1 MDENDLKQKN
11 IIIFEKSAL
20 MRDKLRDAFEHM
32 NPSFQVDFRDHSEI
46 DNFAPDAHDIPFV
59 LVTKGEEANANNTFK
74 KIEKPMK
81 IGQLF
86 DHIVHQI
93 KNLAQE
99 HVISIG
105 HYQLDLEQNHLLD
118 DDEQIIRLT
127 DIETR
132 ILKHLYSSGPVFTPR
147 QELLEAIWG
156 YGENIETH
164 TLETHIYRL
173 RQKIES
179 DSSDPKIVMTDDKG
193 YYLAQRADKNG

>member
-1 MDENDLKQKN
+1 MDEKEIKQKN

-20 MRDKLRDAFEHM
+20 MRDKLRDAFAHM
-32 NPSFQVDFRDHSEI
+32 SPSFQIDFRDHSEL

-59 LVTKGEEANANNTFK
+59 LVTKGEAEDKPHNFK

-93 KNLAQE
+93 KNLSKD
-99 HVISIG
+99 HVITIG
-105 HYQLDLEQNHLLD
+105 PYQLDLEQNFLTHAD
-118 DDEQIIRLT
+118 KEAIRLT
-127 DIETR
+127 DIEMR

-156 YGENIETH
+156 YGDNIETH

-173 RQKIES
+173 RQKIE
-179 DSSDPKIVMTDDKG
+179 DNSSEPEILMTDDKG
-193 YYLAQRADKNG
+193 YYLAQRAQKS